1 MWGFAAS
8 YHSKLNMFTKQ
19 DILDPLAVEDL
30 IMKIIV
36 SAQDILQVKKLRARE
51 SYSIVNPLFENV

>member
-1 MWGFAAS
+1 
-8 YHSKLNMFTKQ
+8 MFTKQ
-19 DILDPLAVEDL
+19 DILDPLAVENL